1 MKLFLLAIALV
12 ALTAAADSSTDK
24 IWPKPVVFSSEP
36 HGETVTVSPCDVQ
49 YAIEA
54 TQQT

>member
-1 MKLFLLAIALV
+1 MKLFLLTIALV
-12 ALTAAADSSTDK
+12 ALATAADSSTDK

-49 YAIEA
+49 YAIEGA
-54 TQQT
+54 QQT